1 MRQIGK
7 APWGVMAALVV
18 VLLCGCSTQ
27 TPIGVTSLGRN
38 YAYNQIDRSALNSG
52 KLSSYATLILHRHD
66 LSDLYAESPLRA
78 VQSLHRLT
86 AGDNRRDVLYALAEL
101 NFLLG
106 NEGRRIK
113 DDGRVLEPENFY
125 AASVVYS
132 YLFLLGPGEEPPP
145 SSFDRRFRMA
155 CDTYNRSLS
164 YILARREGKEGARGR
179 EWMLPVGSIVVTR
192 DVEGS
197 DFSLPLDENETYVS
211 ADRFRIHGLTVRNRN
226 AGMGAPIVIIGKK
239 NSQAE
244 FASGGSAATVFFR
257 VEEGLSNEK
266 MRGTLGVYSAFA
278 RSAIEV
284 NGVPVPLETDLT
296 THIAYALD
304 DPEFW
309 KFSKMLFRLGEAPIK
324 PGIYPAQPY
333 QAGKIPVLF
342 VHGTMSN
349 PARWAEMWNTLIG
362 DAVLREKFQFWFY
375 FYDSAKPVVQSA
387 AHLRA
392 CIQDKVGEMD
402 PQGLDDRMRQMVVI
416 GHSQGGLLAKLTATH
431 TGNALIQA
439 TTGKTL
445 SELKLSPD
453 EEALVRKLAI
463 FEPLPQVKRVVFI
476 STPHRGSYQAGDFAR
491 KLARRFIKLPKQAIE
506 TGAEILSIA
515 PKISPE
521 MKLAATSIDTMSPDN
536 PGLLALAEI
545 PVAPPIK
552 AHSIIAVKGDD
563 VPPKGGD
570 GVVKYTSAHIAGVES
585 ERVVRSGHS
594 CQGTPMAIEEVR
606 RILLEHL
613 RDSATR

>member
-1 MRQIGK
+1 MRRIAK
-7 APWGVMAALVV
+7 DSFAAIAALGMMLV
-18 VLLCGCSTQ
+18 CGCSTQ
-27 TPIGVTSLGRN
+27 TPIGVTSLGKN

-78 VQSLHRLT
+78 VQALHRLT
-86 AGDNRRDVLYALAEL
+86 AGDNRRDALYALAEIS
-101 NFLLG
+101 FLLG

-113 DDGRVLEPENFY
+113 SEGRVLEPENFY

-132 YLFLLGPGEEPPP
+132 YRFLLGPGEEPPP

-155 CDTYNRSLS
+155 CDIYNRSLS
-164 YILARREGKEGARGR
+164 YILARREGKDEARGR

-197 DFSLPLDENETYVS
+197 DFSVPLDENETYVS

-226 AGMGAPIVIIGKK
+226 AGMGAPIIIIGKK
-239 NSQAE
+239 KAQAE

-257 VEEGLSNEK
+257 VEEGLSDEK
-266 MRGTLGVYSAFA
+266 MHGSLGIYSAFA
-278 RSAIEV
+278 RNSIEV
-284 NGVPVPLETDLT
+284 NGAQVPLETDLT

-309 KFSKMLFRLGEAPIK
+309 KFSKMLFRLGEAPVK

-375 FYDSAKPVVQSA
+375 FYDSAKPAVQSA

-431 TGNALIQA
+431 TGDALIQA
-439 TTGKTL
+439 TTGRKL
-445 SELKLSPD
+445 SDLRLSPD
-453 EEALVRKLAI
+453 ETALVRDLVV
-463 FEPLPQVKRVVFI
+463 FDPLPQVKRVIFI
-476 STPHRGSYQAGDFAR
+476 ATPHRGSYQAGDFAR
-491 KLARRFIKLPKQAIE
+491 RLARRFIRLPQKALE
-506 TGAEILSIA
+506 TGAELLSIA
-515 PKISPE
+515 PKISPD
-521 MKLAATSIDTMSPDN
+521 MKLASTSIDTMSPDN

-552 AHSIIAVKGDD
+552 AHSIIAVKGDA

-570 GVVKYTSAHIAGVES
+570 GVVKYTSAHIDGVES
-585 ERVVRSGHS
+585 ERIVRSGHS

-613 RDSATR
+613 KDAAAQ